1 MALTRD
7 ERERFL
13 AEPRVAALSVDAG
26 KGLGPLVV
34 PVWYRYEPGGDV
46 RVMTDAG
53 CRKALLI
60 EKAGRF
66 SLMVECT
73 EPQARYVSVEGP
85 VVRTSPGSIELF
97 REVAAHYLAP
107 ELVESCVE
115 IAAARYGGERVVFHM
130 RPERWLSRDLSMP

>member
-26 KGLGPLVV
+26 EGRGPLIV
-34 PVWYRYEPGGDV
+34 PIWYRYGPGGDV
-46 RVMTDAG
+46 RVMTDVG

-73 EPQARYVSVEGP
+73 EPRVRYVSVEGP
-85 VVRTSPGSIELF
+85 VVRTSPGSIELL
-97 REVAAHYLAP
+97 REVTAHYLAP
-107 ELVESCVE
+107 ELVDRCVE
-115 IAAARYGGERVVFHM
+115 IATARYSGERVVFHM
-130 RPERWLSRDLSMP
+130 APER